1 MEPTFPEPLLCVLPV
16 GKRASANTIR
26 KHFLQSE
33 FLDKG
38 QRFALKALE
47 VLLSRSYSRLVDIL
61 HKAEVSVSRK
71 IPYLNVQTGLLIK
84 TVHKIPD

>member
-1 MEPTFPEPLLCVLPV
+1 MESIFPESLLCVWPV
-16 GKRASANTIR
+16 GKCASANTIR

-33 FLDKG
+33 VLDKG

-61 HKAEVSVSRK
+61 HKAGVSVSRK

-84 TVHKIPD
+84 TGHKNP